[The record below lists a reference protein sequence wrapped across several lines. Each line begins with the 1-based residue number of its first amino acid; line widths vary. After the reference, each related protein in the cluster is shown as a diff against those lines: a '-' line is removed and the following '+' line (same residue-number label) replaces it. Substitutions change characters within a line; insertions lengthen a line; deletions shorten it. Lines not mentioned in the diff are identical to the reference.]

1 MEGKVAML
9 ERALAREKA
18 ARKQAEGL
26 LEEKSIE
33 IYHAY
38 NEVKRLNNELKS
50 ELVKKSKDA
59 VNLAA
64 FPRENPSPV
73 MRFSNQQ
80 ELLYSNGPG
89 ETLLKAIKS
98 EKDDKQY
105 QRLINAISAAYEEGK
120 TEQFYAQTDSSHLI
134 LTITPVLSQGYVNVY
149 GFDQTEI
156 KAAEEA
162 LVTKQQE
169 LDGIINGGSDM
180 ILSIDR
186 EGKITFCNEV
196 WSTKTGISKE
206 HSLGKPIF
214 QFLEQSGVER
224 FIDILRSSGSSK
236 SGIVEGNEL
245 TFITK
250 SGTKLVCEA
259 NMSAVVEN
267 EQHMATTGIFRDLT
281 TRRQLEALN
290 RERAMLISSSID
302 AIISADDKGV
312 VISWNNGAEKLF
324 GYTKSE
330 IVGSSIAIL
339 SKKSPE
345 MIAEQAEVLGRLN
358 EGESVS
364 YETQRVHKNG
374 QTISVHVSV
383 FPIHTGTEGRVNHG
397 AIIRDITE
405 KKKAEQALSKSEN
418 LLKEA
423 QSIAN
428 LAGWEWNLKTGVL
441 SGPQVFLSKFN
452 LVLPDKIETMDD
464 LLMIVHQEDLEM
476 VRSKL
481 SELNKTSCS
490 ITVQF
495 RLNLKRSRS
504 AFIEMRA
511 NSEFI
516 KGKLNR
522 IYGVLMDKTN
532 QKESEILK
540 EEFTR
545 ELETQVKDRTA
556 KLEVSQNELSNQVD
570 TLNQIA
576 LVSTIDTEGLI
587 TYANDIFCA
596 VSGYTLPE
604 LIGKQFADLH
614 SSSQDVA
621 SIIALWGGVEKGEI
635 WKGEVI
641 YEAKEGHDFWLHQT
655 VVPFFNLQGE
665 IEKYVAVSFDVTHE
679 KELQQKLQLSLTKEK
694 ELGELKSHF
703 VAMASHQFRTPL
715 AIIQSNSELLTM
727 VIDKESEGSIKGKLK
742 RSSERITGEISRM
755 TQLMDD
761 VLILGKI
768 GAGHLKPELKEVDL
782 VELLKDVQAH
792 TNAIQTDGRSLN
804 LEVTGKRTFVLLDEQ
819 LIQHVVENLVS
830 NAFKYSEKENP
841 KVGLRFNKQTVTISV
856 EDKGLGIPK
865 GDRDKLFQPF
875 HRADNVADIQ
885 GTGLGLVI
893 AKEYTELNG
902 GHIEVESK
910 ENVGTK
916 MLVTLPIRQENNN
929 TSLDSGVSIAG
940 QEEKSELTK

>member
-1 MEGKVAML
+1 ML

-679 KELQQKLQLSLTKEK
+679 KELQQKLQLSLKKEK

>member
-679 KELQQKLQLSLTKEK
+679 KELQQKLQLSLKKEK

>member
-1 MEGKVAML
+1 MEDKVAML

-18 ARKQAEGL
+18 ARKQAEIL

-33 IYHAY
+33 IYNTY
-38 NEVKRLNNELKS
+38 VEVKRLNKELKS
-50 ELVKKSKDA
+50 KLEKKSKDA
-59 VNLAA
+59 VELAA

-73 MRFSNQQ
+73 MRFSKQQ
-80 ELLYSNGPG
+80 ELLYSNVPG
-89 ETLLKAIKS
+89 ETLLTAIKS
-98 EKDDKQY
+98 EKDEKQY
-105 QRLINAISAAYEEGK
+105 KILISAISVAYENGS
-120 TEQFYAQTDSSHLI
+120 TEQCHIQTGSNHLI
-134 LTITPVLSQGYVNVY
+134 LTITPVQSQGYVNVY

-156 KAAEEA
+156 KAFEKA
-162 LVTKQQE
+162 LITKQQE
-169 LDGIINGGSDM
+169 LDGIVNGGSDM
-180 ILSIDR
+180 ILSIDSN
-186 EGKITFCNEV
+186 GNVLFCNQV
-196 WSTKTGISKE
+196 WSTKMEISNE
-206 HSLGKPIF
+206 QSLGKSIF
-214 QFLEQSGVER
+214 QFIEESGVES
-224 FIDILRSSGSSK
+224 FIDALRKSGSSK
-236 SGIVEGNEL
+236 SGIVEGSEL

-259 NMSAVVEN
+259 NLSAIFEN
-267 EQHMATTGIFRDLT
+267 EQHVATTGIFRDLT
-281 TRRQLEALN
+281 IRRELEALN
-290 RERAMLISSSID
+290 RERSLLIASSTD
-302 AIISADDKGV
+302 AIMSADDRGT
-312 VISWNNGAEKLF
+312 VISWNKGAENLF

-330 IVGSSIAIL
+330 MVGASISIL
-339 SKKSPE
+339 SQKSSE
-345 MIAEQAEVLGRLN
+345 MIVEQAEVLGRLN

-364 YETQRVHKNG
+364 YETQRMHKNG
-374 QTISVHVSV
+374 HTISVHVSV
-383 FPIHTGTEGRVNHG
+383 FPIHTGIEGSINHG

-405 KKKAEQALSKSEN
+405 KKKAEQALTKSEN

-428 LAGWEWNLKTGVL
+428 LAGWEWNLKTGTL
-441 SGPQVFLSKFN
+441 SGPENFLSKFN
-452 LVLPDKIETMDD
+452 LALPNKIETMDD
-464 LLMIVHQEDLEM
+464 LLVIVHQDDLEA
-476 VRSKL
+476 VRFKL
-481 SELNKTSCS
+481 SELNKASCS

-495 RLNLKRSRS
+495 RLNVKRSRS

-511 NSEFI
+511 NSEFA

-614 SSSQDVA
+614 SNSQDIA
-621 SIIALWGGVEKGEI
+621 SIIGLWGGVEKGEI

-641 YEAKEGHDFWLHQT
+641 YKAKRGHDFWLHQT
-655 VVPFFNLQGE
+655 VVPFFNLEGE
-665 IEKYVAVSFDVTHE
+665 IEKYVAVSFDVTYE
-679 KELQQKLQLSLTKEK
+679 KEMQQQLQTSLIKEK

-715 AIIQSNSELLTM
+715 AIIQSNSELLNMIIT
-727 VIDKESEGSIKGKLK
+727 KESESSLKGKLV

-768 GAGHLKPELKEVDL
+768 GAGHLEAELREVHL
-782 VELLKDVQAH
+782 VELLKDIQSR
-792 TNAIQTDGRSLN
+792 TNETQRDGRSLD
-804 LEVTGKRTFVLLDEQ
+804 LEVTGKMAIVHLDEQ

-841 KVGLRFNKQTVTISV
+841 KVGLNFNKNSVTISV
-856 EDKGLGIPK
+856 EDKGLGIPE
-865 GDRDKLFQPF
+865 GEREKLFQPF
-875 HRADNVADIQ
+875 HRADNVANIQ

-902 GHIEVESK
+902 GHIEVESQ

-916 MLVTLPIRQENNN
+916 VLVTLPIRQQNNK
-929 TSLDSGVSIAG
+929 TELKSESPKV
-940 QEEKSELTK
+940 ERKEKSELTK

>member
-1 MEGKVAML
+1 ML

-679 KELQQKLQLSLTKEK
+679 KELQQKLQLSLKKEK

-841 KVGLRFNKQTVTISV
+841 KVGLSFNKQTVTISV

-893 AKEYTELNG
+893 AKEYAELNG

-916 MLVTLPIRQENNN
+916 ILVTLPIRQENNN